1 LALAVEN
8 HSSRAGNFF
17 DAHAIILGQKCV
29 PLTIDQLEKKEPRE
43 ESSEYK
49 NQDKVK
55 EASSSTKLRG
65 AVLPVDIGEQCHL
78 LLRL

>member
-1 LALAVEN
+1 LAVEN
-8 HSSRAGNFF
+8 HSSRAGNSF
-17 DAHAIILGQKCV
+17 DAHAIILRQKCV
-29 PLTIDQLEKKEPRE
+29 PFTIDQLEKKEPRE

-65 AVLPVDIGEQCHL
+65 AVLPVDIGEQCHFDS
-78 LLRL
+78 

>member
-1 LALAVEN
+1 LAVKN

-17 DAHAIILGQKCV
+17 YAHAIILRQKCI
-29 PLTIDQLEKKEPRE
+29 PFTIDQLEKKEPRE

-55 EASSSTKLRG
+55 EASPSTKLRG
-65 AVLPVDIGEQCHL
+65 AVLSADIGEQCHL
-78 LLRL
+78 ILRL